1 MIDAL
6 GSPGSLLLVGGTS
19 DIAVATAHRYL
30 AERPL
35 RVVVAARDTPRRS
48 AVADELRTA
57 GGDVEVVDFD
67 AEDAGSAERM
77 VAAAAAGGDIDVAVI
92 AFGQLG
98 DQEQLAADPA
108 AAAALGQVNYVA
120 PVVVGTVLANRMR
133 TQGHGVIVA
142 LSSVAG
148 ERARRSN
155 YVYGSTKAGIDA
167 YFSGPRGLAGRL
179 GRLGARRPAG
189 VRPLE
194 DDRGPARGAAVHHA
208 GGGGRGDR
216 HRRPQGP
223 AHGVGPR
230 RDALGDERAP
240 AHPARGLPPPALLG
254 RFQAQRLRACPG
266 PAAAGTAGR
275 CPGRAAGAR
284 SR

>member
-57 GGDVEVVDFD
+57 GGEVEVVDFD
-67 AEDAGSAERM
+67 AEDPGSAERM

-108 AAAALGQVNYVA
+108 AAAALGRVNYVA
-120 PVVVGTVLANRMR
+120 PVVVGTLLANRMR

-155 YVYGSTKAGIDA
+155 YVYGSTKAGVDA
-167 YFSGPRGLAGRL
+167 YFSGLADSLVGTGVSVLVVRPGFVRSKMTEGL
-179 GRLGARRPAG
+179 PAAPLATTPEAVAEVVVTG
-189 VRPLE
+189 VRKGRHTVWVPGAMRWVMSGLRHIPRALFRKLPL
-194 DDRGPARGAAVHHA
+194 
-208 GGGGRGDR
+208 
-216 HRRPQGP
+216 
-223 AHGVGPR
+223 
-230 RDALGDERAP
+230 
-240 AHPARGLPPPALLG
+240 
-254 RFQAQRLRACPG
+254 
-266 PAAAGTAGR
+266 
-275 CPGRAAGAR
+275 
-284 SR
+284 

>member
-57 GGDVEVVDFD
+57 GGEVEVVDFD
-67 AEDAGSAERM
+67 AEDPGSAERM
-77 VAAAAAGGDIDVAVI
+77 VAAASAGGDIDVAVI

-98 DQEQLAADPA
+98 DQEQLSTDPA

-155 YVYGSTKAGIDA
+155 YVYGSTKAGLDA
-167 YFSGPRGLAGRL
+167 YFSGLADSLVGSGVSVLVVRPGFVRSKMTEGLPEAPL
-179 GRLGARRPAG
+179 STTPEAVAEAIVTG
-189 VRPLE
+189 VRKGRHTVWVP
-194 DDRGPARGAAVHHA
+194 GAMRWVMSGLRHTPRAVF
-208 GGGGRGDR
+208 
-216 HRRPQGP
+216 RR
-223 AHGVGPR
+223 
-230 RDALGDERAP
+230 
-240 AHPARGLPPPALLG
+240 LP
-254 RFQAQRLRACPG
+254 F
-266 PAAAGTAGR
+266 
-275 CPGRAAGAR
+275 
-284 SR
+284 

>member
-35 RVVVAARDTPRRS
+35 RVVVAARDTPRRA
-48 AVADELRTA
+48 AVADELRAA
-57 GGDVEVVDFD
+57 GADVDVVDFD

-77 VAAAAAGGDIDVAVI
+77 VAAAAAGGDVDVAVI

-133 TQGHGVIVA
+133 DQGHGVIVA

-155 YVYGSTKAGIDA
+155 YVYGSTKAGLDA
-167 YFSGPRGLAGRL
+167 YFSGLADSLAGSGVSVL
-179 GRLGARRPAG
+179 VVRPGFVRSKMTEGLPEAPLSTTPEAVAEAIVTG
-189 VRPLE
+189 VRKGRHTVWVPGTMRWVMSGL
-194 DDRGPARGAAVHHA
+194 RHTPRAVF
-208 GGGGRGDR
+208 
-216 HRRPQGP
+216 RR
-223 AHGVGPR
+223 
-230 RDALGDERAP
+230 
-240 AHPARGLPPPALLG
+240 LP
-254 RFQAQRLRACPG
+254 F
-266 PAAAGTAGR
+266 
-275 CPGRAAGAR
+275 
-284 SR
+284 

>member
-57 GGDVEVVDFD
+57 GGEVEVVDFD
-67 AEDAGSAERM
+67 AEDPGSAERM

-167 YFSGPRGLAGRL
+167 YFSGLADSLVGSGVSVL
-179 GRLGARRPAG
+179 V
-189 VRPLE
+189 VRPGFVRSKMTE
-194 DDRGPARGAAVHHA
+194 
-208 GGGGRGDR
+208 
-216 HRRPQGP
+216 
-223 AHGVGPR
+223 
-230 RDALGDERAP
+230 
-240 AHPARGLPPPALLG
+240 GLPEAPLSTTPEAVAEAIVTGIRKG
-254 RFQAQRLRACPG
+254 RHTVWVPGAMRWVMSGLRHTPRAVFRRLPF
-266 PAAAGTAGR
+266 
-275 CPGRAAGAR
+275 
-284 SR
+284 